1 MRTTVGGE
9 GVVADPPRLRSNV
22 GSLEALLLRSSRS
35 GEPPPE
41 VEDEVWRRVQAVTA
55 AGAALGAT
63 GLAVQTAATGSKLA
77 KGALWLSMLKWTA
90 VVAVA
95 MPAAGVAAGMA
106 SRWAVRREATST
118 AGLARG
124 LAAARPL
131 VAASALPAP
140 DSLPDS
146 ADIPAPVLAAE
157 PPRSGVVAPRAR
169 VASVASTAQDAPS
182 ALRKE
187 SLSLGSARGKFAAG
201 DPRGALDEV
210 ARLGVE
216 FPHGRLVQEREVLAI
231 DCLAALG
238 DGEAARTRAAA
249 FLARFPVSPYAA
261 HVRPFAER

>member
-1 MRTTVGGE
+1 MRTTMGEE

-95 MPAAGVAAGMA
+95 MPAAGVAAH
-106 SRWAVRREATST
+106 WAVRREATST

-131 VAASALPAP
+131 VAASTLPAP
-140 DSLPDS
+140 DSLSDS
-146 ADIPAPVLAAE
+146 AEIPAPVLAAE

-261 HVRPFAER
+261 HVRQFAER